1 MPLKRLHPSSVQF
14 RAWFGAGTGWG
25 GVRHGWGGVRHG
37 WGGVGTG
44 AGLGS
49 DQVLVLA
56 VKEKEKFTPD
66 YMLL

>member
-25 GVRHGWGGVRHG
+25 GVRHGWGGV
-37 WGGVGTG
+37 GTG

-56 VKEKEKFTPD
+56 VKEKGKFTPD